1 MTITASMSTA
11 RIEAEMARASR
22 HVAQRED
29 IRHEQPVRACEYH
42 EAYATWH
49 KCNAILA
56 ARRGDKGDELGGKK
70 WHRARAARH
79 LKLAGGEA

>member
-1 MTITASMSTA
+1 MSITASMSTA

-22 HVAQRED
+22 HIAQRED
-29 IRHEQPVRACEYH
+29 VRHEQPVRAREYH

-56 ARRGDKGDELGGKK
+56 ARRGDKGDELGGMK
-70 WHRARAARH
+70 WHRAHAARH
-79 LKLAGGEA
+79 VKLAGGGA